1 MNLRPATSTD
11 MYTIFQWR
19 NRADII
25 ENSTLEREVPWEEH
39 TRWYARV
46 LTDSSQAMYIIEA
59 PRPVGQIRFDQL
71 EGHVCQVGIYL
82 LPEHQ
87 GRGLGVEALKQGCAT
102 IASTWAM
109 PILAFVR
116 YGNDNSIKAFTK
128 AGFVKSWSAQTGIA
142 LSPQAEMERS

>member
-1 MNLRPATSTD
+1 MNLRPAD
-11 MYTIFQWR
+11 LGDKHMVFQWR
-19 NRADII
+19 NRTDII
-25 ENSTLEREVPWEEH
+25 EGSTLNRSVPWEEH
-39 TRWYARV
+39 FTWFDQTLEA
-46 LTDSSQAMYIIEA
+46 SSQAMYIIEA

-109 PILAFVR
+109 PILAFIR
-116 YGNDNSIKAFTK
+116 YGNTISEKAFQK
-128 AGFVKSWSAQTGIA
+128 AGFVFSDLEPVEGHTTWEYA
-142 LSPQAEMERS
+142 P